1 MYWKYASP
9 YIPSIINFYN
19 NAQPLYI
26 EKILFTLCQF
36 QERRHHE
43 VLSRNGIPAS
53 ATSRRRENYSFSNSE
68 IFASWF
74 LLALDGLFLVPV
86 FCFFL
91 YMIKTIFIE
100 LYRRGTERSW
110 ILLRNWNAM
119 SGDSAMWV
127 LTHIQQG
134 LVWNIFQLPIE
145 GDENAIFTS
154 VTQHG

>member
-86 FCFFL
+86 FCLFVHDEDNIYWTL
-91 YMIKTIFIE
+91 Q
-100 LYRRGTERSW
+100 ERDGKVMNTSEKLECYVW
-110 ILLRNWNAM
+110 GQCEVGFNTH
-119 SGDSAMWV
+119 SAGFGV
-127 LTHIQQG
+127 KS
-134 LVWNIFQLPIE
+134 QLPVE
-145 GDENAIFTS
+145 GDKKERNFPLSHSTWI
-154 VTQHG
+154 